1 MIEQV
6 IELSIRHRV
15 ATIVA
20 ACVLAVCGVVAVGRT
35 PMDAIPDL
43 SENQVLVFADW
54 PGHNPREL
62 DEQVTSTLT
71 RHLQGIAG
79 VRVVRGASEAGY
91 ALLHLIF
98 DESVRFET
106 ARARVQER
114 LTMLGDALPSGVTP
128 RLSPDAV
135 PTGQIFWYTL
145 EGSGFDLG
153 RLRDIQ
159 DWSLRPQLSSV
170 PGVAEVASVGGHVR
184 EFVIELDLVKLAEV
198 GLTPRDICDAVE
210 HSQAILGGNV
220 IHKGNAEFLVHA
232 PANFGASASSSEEID
247 RQTVCDLQLPA
258 GGLARVSRCVRHG
271 QTVVRTVPAMPRV
284 YRCRSI

>member
-1 MIEQV
+1 MIEHV
-6 IELSIRHRV
+6 IAFSIHQRWLV
-15 ATIVA
+15 IA
-20 ACVLAVCGVVAVGRT
+20 AAALLAAWGVFAIYHT

-62 DEQVTSTLT
+62 DEQVTSTLA

-128 RLSPDAV
+128 EVVAV
-135 PTGQIFWYTL
+135 
-145 EGSGFDLG
+145 
-153 RLRDIQ
+153 
-159 DWSLRPQLSSV
+159 
-170 PGVAEVASVGGHVR
+170 VG
-184 EFVIELDLVKLAEV
+184 
-198 GLTPRDICDAVE
+198 AV
-210 HSQAILGGNV
+210 
-220 IHKGNAEFLVHA
+220 
-232 PANFGASASSSEEID
+232 
-247 RQTVCDLQLPA
+247 
-258 GGLARVSRCVRHG
+258 
-271 QTVVRTVPAMPRV
+271 VVV
-284 YRCRSI
+284 